1 MKIWSRFPVFRFLIP
16 FSIGILIAVD
26 YQDWIRCFISIAASG
41 LILSILFT
49 VNNYA
54 SGKYAQRWLAGI
66 PFYWCFAGLGFVVT
80 WFHESIRYRDH
91 FSQETEVI
99 SSQFYIVTLTEP
111 PALSTKGFR
120 ITVSVNARKDSN
132 KWVATRGKLLIYLN
146 DSLRKGKYHIGD
158 KCILYGQPLKVTSSG
173 NPGAFDYSQ
182 YLKGKGLYHQAFVKN
197 DRFELLQKNDSQSMY
212 SLAVMLRD
220 LLLGKLKKFIDDPD
234 ELGVAG
240 ALLLGYEDW
249 LDPELELSYTGAGV
263 LHVLCVSG
271 MHVGLIYAVLAYLLS
286 FMENKKW
293 LRPFMFS
300 LLLFFLWFYALVTGF
315 SPSVV
320 RAAAMFTFV
329 VMGKWLNRE
338 ANIYNLLCS
347 SCILLFAM
355 NPFLIMSAGF
365 QLSFLAVCGI
375 VFIHKM
381 ILPILK
387 VSNRFLFMIWE
398 LISVSIAAQITTV
411 PLSLLLFHQFPNYF
425 LIGNLLII
433 PLSTIVMYSGL
444 IFLLTD
450 WIPYLGWFV
459 GCCTTIG
466 ISWLNSLVV
475 LIGNLPG
482 AVTENCF
489 ISFAEMCCLYGI
501 MLFII
506 LWIKHKMRSLLFAW
520 MVMIILLLFF
530 RISLLTEATLE
541 DSVTVYNSGNHTL
554 ISAIQNRKLT
564 LLADS
569 SCPQKTTLSAANE
582 HILKNM
588 INLRKGFF
596 IRPNSIT
603 FIKTDNEI
611 AIAHIKD
618 WDRNF
623 VPDSINL
630 YKEPKVLVLGGNLN
644 ITASDLLKYLKPQTI
659 VFDASCKSFQVI
671 RLEEEFKLLGM
682 ETHNVKKQ
690 GAYQHCNSNA
700 AQWKSIAHADTFFGL
715 FK

>member
-16 FSIGILIAVD
+16 FSIGILIAIH

-49 VNNYA
+49 VKNYA

-80 WFHESIRYRDH
+80 WFHESIRYKDH
-91 FSQETEVI
+91 FSQDSEVI
-99 SSQFYIVTLTEP
+99 SSQLYVVTLADP

-120 ITVSVNARKDSN
+120 ITVSVDARKDGN
-132 KWVATRGKLLIYLN
+132 RWVATRGKLLIYLN
-146 DSLRKGKYHIGD
+146 DSLRKGEYHIGD
-158 KCILYGQPLKVTSSG
+158 KCVIYGQTFKVTSSG
-173 NPGAFDYSQ
+173 NPGAFDFSQ
-182 YLKGKGLYHQAFVKN
+182 YLKGKGVYHQAHVKN
-197 DRFELLQKNDSQSMY
+197 DKFALLQKSDSQSMY
-212 SLAVMLRD
+212 ALAVMLRD
-220 LLLGKLKKFIDDPD
+220 LLLEKLKKFIHDPD

-249 LDPELELSYTGAGV
+249 LDPDLELSYTGAGV

-293 LRPFMFS
+293 LRPIMFT

-320 RAAAMFTFV
+320 RASAMFTFV

-381 ILPILK
+381 ILPIFK

-398 LISVSIAAQITTV
+398 LISISIAAQITTV

-459 GCCTTIG
+459 GYCTTIG
-466 ISWLNSLVV
+466 ISSLNSLVV
-475 LIGNLPG
+475 FMGNLPG

-501 MLFII
+501 MLFFI
-506 LWIKHKMRSLLFAW
+506 LWIIHKMRSLLFAC
-520 MVMIILLLFF
+520 MVVIIIMLFF
-530 RISLLTEATLE
+530 RISLLKEASLE
-541 DSVTVYNSGNHTL
+541 ETITVFNSGNQTL
-554 ISAIQNRKLT
+554 ISAIQDRKLT
-564 LLADS
+564 LLTDS
-569 SCPQKTTLSAANE
+569 SCPQKTIFNSANE
-582 HILKNM
+582 YWLQNM
-588 INLRKGFF
+588 INEKKDAF
-596 IRPNSIT
+596 ILPNSIT
-603 FIKTDNEI
+603 LLQSKNESKLV
-611 AIAHIKD
+611 HVKD
-618 WDRNF
+618 WNTF
-623 VPDSINL
+623 TASEVSKSIS
-630 YKEPKVLVLGGNLN
+630 KSKILVLGGNIGSN
-644 ITASDLLKYLKPQTI
+644 GNEIMKYIQPETV
-659 VFDASCKSFQVI
+659 VFDASCKSFQVKNLEQDF
-671 RLEEEFKLLGM
+671 RLAGIK
-682 ETHNVKKQ
+682 THDVKKL
-690 GAYQHCNSNA
+690 GAFQLSNSKTA
-700 AQWKSIAHADTFFGL
+700 ERKGFIQADAFFGL
-715 FK
+715 FN

>member
-16 FSIGILIAVD
+16 FSIGILIAIH

-49 VNNYA
+49 VKNYA

-80 WFHESIRYRDH
+80 WFHESIRYKDH
-91 FSQETEVI
+91 FSQDSEVI
-99 SSQFYIVTLTEP
+99 SSQLYVVTLAEP

-120 ITVSVNARKDSN
+120 ITASVDARKDSN
-132 KWVATRGKLLIYLN
+132 GWVATRGKLLIYLN
-146 DSLRKGKYHIGD
+146 DSLRKGEYHIGD
-158 KCILYGQPLKVTSSG
+158 KCVLYGQPFKVTSSG

-182 YLKGKGLYHQAFVKN
+182 YLKGKGVYHQAYVKN
-197 DRFELLQKNDSQSMY
+197 DKFALLQNGDSQSMY
-212 SLAVMLRD
+212 ALAVMLRD
-220 LLLGKLKKFIDDPD
+220 LLLEKLKKFIHDPD

-249 LDPELELSYTGAGV
+249 LDPDLELSYTGAGV

-293 LRPFMFS
+293 LRPIMFT

-320 RAAAMFTFV
+320 RASAMFTFV

-381 ILPILK
+381 ILPIFK

-398 LISVSIAAQITTV
+398 LISISIAAQITTV

-433 PLSTIVMYSGL
+433 PLSTLVMYSGL

-459 GCCTTIG
+459 GYCTTIG

-475 LIGNLPG
+475 FIGNLPG

-501 MLFII
+501 MLFFI
-506 LWIKHKMRSLLFAW
+506 LWIIHKMRSLLFTW
-520 MVMIILLLFF
+520 MAILICFLGF
-530 RISLLTEATLE
+530 RISLLTEASIESSL
-541 DSVTVYNSGNHTL
+541 TVYNSGNHTL
-554 ISAIQNRKLT
+554 ISIIHNRIT
-564 LLADS
+564 TILADS
-569 SCPQKTTLSAANE
+569 SCPQKTILSAAKE
-582 HILKNM
+582 HLLSNM
-588 INLRKGFF
+588 VIMRKDVF
-596 IRPNSIT
+596 IQPNSIT
-603 FIKTDNEI
+603 FIKTNNEI
-611 AIAHIKD
+611 AIAHVKD
-618 WDRNF
+618 WDQIALHESAKPF
-623 VPDSINL
+623 
-630 YKEPKVLVLGGNLN
+630 KENNVLVLGGNLN
-644 ITASDLLKYLKPQTI
+644 FKASDLLKTI
-659 VFDASCKSFQVI
+659 QPETIIFDASCKSFQVKK
-671 RLEEEFKLLGM
+671 LEVEFQLLGIK
-682 ETHNVKKQ
+682 THDVKKQ
-690 GAYQHCNSNA
+690 GAYQLYNSNA
-700 AQWKSIAHADTFFGL
+700 AERKGIIHADALFGL